1 MTTEEVGCLRS
12 DVGRQKAEVGK
23 EQGRDTRMCGDP
35 KTWFPMRVAYQR
47 EMKVKTELDRLGIE
61 NFVPMRYRI
70 VERRVDGT
78 TELRRETNTNLT
90 DDTNMRELRR
100 ETNTNL
106 TDDTNMRELRRETN
120 TNLTDDTNMR
130 DHGDERTQMTR
141 IKRIYGTT
149 ELRRELVPAISN
161 LIFVRSTQERVSE
174 LKMSNEVLEPLRY
187 MIDHTAS
194 REHAIMTVSDR
205 DMANFMRVASVT
217 DDSVM
222 FLDNETVVGKEGKR
236 VEIMGGVFEGVTGVI
251 RRVKH
256 CKRVVVELE
265 GIASVAIA
273 YVPAVLLKEI
283 WK

>member
-1 MTTEEVGCLRS
+1 
-12 DVGRQKAEVGK
+12 
-23 EQGRDTRMCGDP
+23 MCGDP
-35 KTWFPMRVAYQR
+35 KTWFPMRVTYQR

-61 NFVPMRYRI
+61 NFVPMRYK
-70 VERRVDGT
+70 VVDGGSD
-78 TELRRETNTNLT
+78 NP
-90 DDTNMRELRR
+90 
-100 ETNTNL
+100 
-106 TDDTNMRELRRETN
+106 
-120 TNLTDDTNMR
+120 
-130 DHGDERTQMTR
+130 
-141 IKRIYGTT
+141 
-149 ELRRELVPAISN
+149 RRELVPAISN

-194 REHAIMTVSDR
+194 HEHSIMIVSDR

-236 VEIMGGVFEGVTGVI
+236 VEIMGGAFEGVTGVI

-273 YVPAVLLKEI
+273 YVPVGLLREV
-283 WK
+283 